1 MKKLLKLVFNLHLVF
16 THCDLSSHIHIF
28 MTLHYLCTIMFN
40 VLIHSIYVLPGELKV
55 LTQSTFCFA
64 FCDMT
69 KT

>member
-1 MKKLLKLVFNLHLVF
+1 MQKLLKIVFILHLVF
-16 THCDLSSHIHIF
+16 THCDLSSHIIF
-28 MTLHYLCTIMFN
+28 MTLLYLCTIMFN